1 MSLGCMSQK
10 LPTYGF
16 KSRKDK
22 FALDNDYD
30 EASNKRSVV
39 EVDLKHAKELH
50 KLNSTQKNKDWKVW
64 ETYE

>member
-1 MSLGCMSQK
+1 MSQK

-16 KSRKDK
+16 KWRKDK

-50 KLNSTQKNKDWKVW
+50 KLNSTQKNKD
-64 ETYE
+64 